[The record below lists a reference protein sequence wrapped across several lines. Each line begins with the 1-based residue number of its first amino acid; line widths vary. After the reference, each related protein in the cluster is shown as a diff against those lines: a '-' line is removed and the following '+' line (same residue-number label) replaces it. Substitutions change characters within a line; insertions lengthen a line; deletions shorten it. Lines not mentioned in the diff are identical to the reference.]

1 MQVFNTYFR
10 LVQRKKRLILMYIII
25 FTAIA
30 VVMMKVSTQDEN
42 LEKYTRRSVK
52 ISVIDRDKSSL
63 SKSLKAYLTDQNE
76 MVSIPD
82 KEKRIKDELYWRN
95 VEYVLIIPEN
105 FQQLLEEGQKVDV
118 ISKKIDDAVNAVY
131 VDEEIKLFMSLFSLY
146 QSAGYSV
153 EDAIGHVEKDVAHEV
168 LVDTVTKEDGE
179 SAFKV
184 ASEGQ
189 YYFQYVPY
197 VLVSVCILAISCILA
212 MFYQEDVRK
221 RCICS
226 SMKLKDQNQQLVLAS
241 LLFSFGV
248 TILFIIIGIVV
259 TKGELLGQINLL
271 FYSINAL
278 AFMFVSIALAFML
291 ANLFHSETALNGCS
305 NVFSLGFCFLGGIF
319 VPLWV
324 MPDSVVTFAH
334 FVPTYW
340 YVQANDAVSYMTR
353 VTSPFLK
360 EFFLNVGVQMC
371 FAVALLSIGLVVSKK
386 RRVFS

>member
-1 MQVFNTYFR
+1 MQVFNTFFR
-10 LVQRKKRLILMYIII
+10 LILRKKNMILMYIII
-25 FTAIA
+25 FIAIA
-30 VVMMKVSTQDEN
+30 VVMMKVSTQNDTS
-42 LEKYTRRSVK
+42 EKYTRRSVK
-52 ISVIDRDKSSL
+52 IAVIDRDKSRL
-63 SKSLKAYLTDQNE
+63 SKSLKDYLADQNE

-105 FQQLLEEGQKVDV
+105 FQKLLEEGQKTDV

-146 QSAGYSV
+146 QGAGYSV
-153 EDAIGHVEKDVAHEV
+153 EDAVGHVKEDVAHDV
-168 LVDTVTKEDGE
+168 SVDTVTKEDGE
-179 SAFKV
+179 SAIKT
-184 ASEGQ
+184 ANEGH

-197 VLVSVCILAISCILA
+197 VLVSVCILAISCILV
-212 MFYQEDVRK
+212 MFYQEDVKK

-226 SMKLKDQNQQLVLAS
+226 SMKLKEQNQQLVLAS
-241 LLFSFGV
+241 LLFCFGV
-248 TILFIIIGIVV
+248 TVLFIIVGIVV
-259 TKGELLGQINLL
+259 TKGELLGQSNLW
-271 FYSINAL
+271 FYSINTV

-291 ANLFHSETALNGCS
+291 ANLFQSEAALNGCS

-324 MPDSVVTFAH
+324 MPDSVVTVAH

-340 YVQANDAVSYMTR
+340 YVQANDAVSYMTE